1 MDLYV
6 KAGLTPLEA
15 IRAATHRSARSL
27 GIDADHGTL
36 ESGKRA
42 DFLVL
47 GADPLRGRQERAA
60 DRGGLQAGRTSRSVK
75 RRGALAAGLAVAA
88 ASAALF
94 LVSQGSWS
102 DALID
107 SGREWIVPDALAR
120 GELLYRDVVYW
131 FGPFTP
137 YFQAAFLRVFGSGF
151 AALVVAG
158 AAAAAAILAVLDVT
172 LCRVAG
178 RRAALAWTAL
188 AIPALVFMPN
198 AGGALLGM
206 GYRIWHAAA
215 FALAAVA
222 LASRPP
228 GRRPALAV
236 LGAGACAGLAGLC
249 RTEWGLAAAGAMALA
264 AFVRARRSGEGVRR
278 AAVGLAGCA
287 AVFAAGLGVFLWRAG
302 AGAVLGDGH
311 VLLTGLPPETRHFLI
326 AFSGLPD
333 WRRGLLEMLYSLA
346 MWGGVFALAAWL
358 AWPASRR
365 RPRGLA
371 LALVRSS
378 PCWASRPRSA
388 APAAPSSSAPRRSCA
403 RRGSSPA
410 GGGARDLQRRC
421 SRPRDFWGWCSA
433 TAGRSTSA
441 TRRTSRRRC
450 SSRSFAP
457 RGSCGWPRR
466 RAGLGAERASLEGA
480 FSRVAAALVVAA
492 FAGRAWQYASIEAE
506 PVPGTS
512 GLLWANPDLAR
523 EIAEL
528 AAAVRDRTKPG
539 DGLAVFPE
547 GELLNFLS
555 ARPNPIRHQL
565 YLPGY
570 LSSGNETEVL
580 RELEAS
586 PPGAIVLWRRPVS
599 EYDRALFGM
608 DYGTTIRDWI
618 DRRYELQPFRASGA
632 PARANPRFIVGWRR

>member
-1 MDLYV
+1 M
-6 KAGLTPLEA
+6 
-15 IRAATHRSARSL
+15 R
-27 GIDADHGTL
+27 
-36 ESGKRA
+36 
-42 DFLVL
+42 
-47 GADPLRGRQERAA
+47 
-60 DRGGLQAGRTSRSVK
+60 

-88 ASAALF
+88 ASAALY
-94 LVSQGSWS
+94 LVSKGLWS

-137 YFQAAFLRVFGSGF
+137 YFQAAFLRAFGSGF

-158 AAAAAAILAVLDVT
+158 AAAAAAILAVLHAM
-172 LCRVAG
+172 LRRVAG

-206 GYRIWHAAA
+206 GYRIWHAAG
-215 FALAAVA
+215 FTLAAVA

-228 GRRPALAV
+228 GRRPALVAF
-236 LGAGACAGLAGLC
+236 GAGACAGLAGLC
-249 RTEWGLAAAGAMALA
+249 RTEWGLAAAAAVVLAGILRAHRAGEGARLA
-264 AFVRARRSGEGVRR
+264 AI
-278 AAVGLAGCA
+278 GLAGAA
-287 AVFAAGLGVFLWRAG
+287 AVFGAGLGLFLWRAG
-302 AGAVLGDGH
+302 AGPVLIDGH

-333 WRRGLLEMLYSLA
+333 WRRGSIEMLYSFA

-358 AWPASRR
+358 AWPGSSR

-371 LALVRSS
+371 LALFSILAVLGLT
-378 PCWASRPRSA
+378 AALGGAGSA
-388 APAAPSSSAPRRSCA
+388 VLFSSAPLVCATGLVAGWRR
-403 RRGSSPA
+403 RPGSPA
-410 GGGARDLQRRC
+410 AILAASGFLGLVLSYRR
-421 SRPRDFWGWCSA
+421 PFHIGDSA
-433 TAGRSTSA
+433 YVAPALLFAFVCAAGLLRLA
-441 TRRTSRRRC
+441 AASRRR
-450 SSRSFAP
+450 RAE
-457 RGSCGWPRR
+457 
-466 RAGLGAERASLEGA
+466 RAGLERAFA
-480 FSRVAAALVVAA
+480 RVAALLVAAA

-506 PVPGTS
+506 PISGTS
-512 GLLWANPDLAR
+512 GLLSANPDLAR

-528 AAAVRDRTKPG
+528 AAQVRDRTKPG
-539 DGLAVFPE
+539 EGLAVFPE

-555 ARPNPIRHQL
+555 RQPNPIRHQL

-570 LSSGNETEVL
+570 LSSGNEAEVL

-599 EYDRALFGM
+599 EYDRALFGL
-608 DYGTTIRDWI
+608 DYGTSIRHWI
-618 DRRYELQPFRASGA
+618 DQRYDLRPFRASGA
-632 PARANPRFIVGWRR
+632 PARTNPRFIVGWRR